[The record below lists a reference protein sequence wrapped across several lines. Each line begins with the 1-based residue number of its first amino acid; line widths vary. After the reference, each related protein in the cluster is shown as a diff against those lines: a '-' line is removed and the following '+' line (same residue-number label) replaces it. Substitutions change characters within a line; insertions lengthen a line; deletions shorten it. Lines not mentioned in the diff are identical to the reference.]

1 MTEVVEGNIRVKVL
15 EMIPLDLDVKP
26 KQFLL
31 SYQIIDGNK
40 RLPPVRRIVTERDN
54 IKSIL
59 KHAIAVYLS
68 IKDFLEV

>member
-40 RLPPVRRIVTERDN
+40 RLLPVRRIVTERDN